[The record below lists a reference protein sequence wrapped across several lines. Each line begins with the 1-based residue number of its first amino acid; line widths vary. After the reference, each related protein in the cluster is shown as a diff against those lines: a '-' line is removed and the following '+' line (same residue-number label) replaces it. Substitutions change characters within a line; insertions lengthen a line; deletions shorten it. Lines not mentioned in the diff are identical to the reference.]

1 VEGKNI
7 CKKRRCKSLKLKTIF
22 MVLSIFFIIIFSN
35 NLSIAAFEQSS
46 DNYLIN
52 MKRDLLCL
60 MMAYPEY
67 VKDVLKNQDG
77 KVYIVMRSGMK
88 ILYDDMKEKN
98 IVQKENN
105 TDIQD
110 MMEQIYPLEHISDIL
125 PENYDPGRR
134 RVYALLNEVYG
145 SSRQQIQKNLT
156 SVNVGRVYMFNKNN
170 NAAAFLQNA
179 VREATIQMKSKP
191 SIGGFLYPMS
201 GTFNYRV
208 ISGTGRLSPH
218 SYGIAIDLRSNKAD
232 YWKWASKEQG
242 RRRLNS
248 YPIEIVQCFENNGFI
263 WGGKWNHFDILH
275 FEYRPELIMKGRY
288 FSKMPQEGKQW
299 YEVDNL
305 NMETIKEYIEVINKI
320 SQ

>member
-1 VEGKNI
+1 M
-7 CKKRRCKSLKLKTIF
+7 KLKAIYI
-22 MVLSIFFIIIFSN
+22 VLITFSITLFSN
-35 NLSIAAFEQSS
+35 ILGVDAFEQNS
-46 DNYLIN
+46 DNYIIN

-67 VKDVLKNQDG
+67 VKDVVKNEDG
-77 KVYIVMRSGMK
+77 KVYIVMKSGMK

-105 TDIQD
+105 PDLQD

-134 RVYALLNEVYG
+134 RVYTLLNEMYG
-145 SSRQQIQKNLT
+145 GNRQQIQKNLT
-156 SVNVGRVYMFNKNN
+156 NVNIGRVCMFNRNN
-170 NAAAFLQNA
+170 NAAEFLRNA
-179 VREATIQMKSKP
+179 VREVSIQMKSKP
-191 SIGGFLYPMS
+191 SIGGYLYPMS

-242 RRRLNS
+242 KKRLNS
-248 YPIEIVQCFENNGFI
+248 YPVEIVQCFENNGFI

-275 FEYRPELIMKGRY
+275 FEYRPELIMKARY
-288 FSKMPQEGKQW
+288 FSNLPKEGMQW

-305 NMETIKEYIEVINKI
+305 NRDTIKEYIEVISKI
-320 SQ
+320 Q